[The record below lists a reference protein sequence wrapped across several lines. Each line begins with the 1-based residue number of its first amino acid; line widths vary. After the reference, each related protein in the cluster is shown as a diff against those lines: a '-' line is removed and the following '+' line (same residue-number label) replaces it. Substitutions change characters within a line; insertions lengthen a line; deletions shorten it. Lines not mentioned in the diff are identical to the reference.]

1 MAWVFRIKQILW
13 KRVMTV
19 HPSRKRYLFLLLVLG
34 SINACQP
41 INPVAI
47 ESIRPIKAM
56 QVGSA
61 DQISG
66 EKIPGLAKATQEVE
80 LSFRVS
86 GSLQKMPINIGKQ
99 VRIGDTLAEL
109 DKRDFEVSLDNA
121 KANLENAIAQ
131 LKNAKIEFER
141 VVRIQRSN
149 PGAVSQSN
157 IDQKHT
163 VYDSAKANKSSA
175 IAQMNAAQDRL
186 NYATLKAPFN
196 GVIVQRYV
204 ENYQDITANSPI
216 FRLVDISKIEMDVS
230 IPENQIAHLP
240 YVKNPRVTFEAFP
253 DIEIPAQ
260 IKEVSNEASKIT
272 RTYNIRMIMDPPPGI
287 DILPGMSGYATADIV
302 LPGQEFQVIIPL
314 SAVFSSADSLTTF
327 VWKYSKKTQTVSRT
341 AVQKGGISEQGLI
354 INNGLKSGDWIATA
368 GVHFLVEGQK
378 VRLLDNAGVR

>member
-1 MAWVFRIKQILW
+1 MQIGSVKQ
-13 KRVMTV
+13 
-19 HPSRKRYLFLLLVLG
+19 F
-34 SINACQP
+34 A
-41 INPVAI
+41 
-47 ESIRPIKAM
+47 
-56 QVGSA
+56 
-61 DQISG
+61 G
-66 EKIPGLAKATQEVE
+66 EKVPGVAKATQEVE

-86 GSLQKMPINIGKQ
+86 GSLQQMPIKIGEE

-109 DKRDFEVSLDNA
+109 DKRDFEVSSDNA
-121 KANLENAIAQ
+121 KANLESAIAQ

-141 VVRIQRSN
+141 VVQIQRSN

-163 VYDSAKANKSSA
+163 VYDSAKASKASA
-175 IAQMNAAQDRL
+175 IAQMKAAQDRL
-186 NYATLKAPFN
+186 SYATLKAPFD

-204 ENYQDITANSPI
+204 DNYQDIAANSPI

-230 IPENQIAHLP
+230 IPENQISHLP

-287 DILPGMSGYATADIV
+287 DILPGMSGYATADIM
-302 LPGQEFQVIIPL
+302 LPGQKFQVIVPL

-327 VWKYSKKTQTVSRT
+327 VWKYNKETQTVSKT
-341 AVQKGGISEQGLI
+341 VVQKGEISEQGLI
-354 INNGLKSGDWIATA
+354 LSNGLKSGDWIATA

-378 VRLLDNAGVR
+378 VRLLSNAGAR